1 MMRGLRRARGGLKA
15 NDWVLNISTLLYVF
29 SLLGVVPYL
38 SRYAVSLGAG
48 SFEVSLIGPS
58 YAVTAIGLRL
68 LVGRLIDMG
77 YASTLMFLGGVLNAL
92 ALTVLAVTSSVPMIL
107 ASRLIQGVSVAL
119 FIPASLYSASVGEPS
134 EAQKRI
140 LWRSTMWGLGSA
152 VGPAV
157 AGFILSIYSWAL
169 MFTVAAVIAL
179 ASGFMGFSFKSPRFE
194 GGGDRGG
201 VATLPFTLAS
211 LTLFM
216 YVVGYQSLNIF
227 LPSLHEVESLPKYY
241 TAYFFTSL
249 ALFNLGS
256 RLALSLTGSFNPS
269 KMALAGLTLS
279 LAGFTTTALDP
290 LSSKSIAYAALV
302 GAGLGLLFPSLQVI
316 SLLGVPE
323 RRRGSASS
331 IYTVMFDVGSLIGPP
346 LIITI
351 SGDYKGALAASTAFI
366 ALAFIP
372 LTAIELHRKHK
383 T

>member
-1 MMRGLRRARGGLKA
+1 MRGAHGGLKA

-48 SFEVSLIGPS
+48 GFEVSLLGPS

-92 ALTVLAVTSSVPMIL
+92 ALAVLAVTSSVPMIL
-107 ASRLIQGVSVAL
+107 ASRLIQGVSVAM
-119 FIPASLYSASVGEPS
+119 FIPASLYSASVGDPQG
-134 EAQKRI
+134 AQKRI
-140 LWRSTMWGLGSA
+140 LWRSTMWGLGAA

-157 AGFILSIYSWAL
+157 AGFILSVHSWAL
-169 MFTVAAVIAL
+169 MFAVAALIAL
-179 ASGFMGFSFKSPRFE
+179 ASGFLGLSFRSPRFE
-194 GGGDRGG
+194 GGGGG
-201 VATLPFTLAS
+201 GGIATLPFALAS

-227 LPSLHEVESLPKYY
+227 LPSLHEVEGLPKYY

-256 RLALSLTGSFNPS
+256 RLALSLTGGFSPGR
-269 KMALAGLTLS
+269 MALTGLALS
-279 LAGFTTTALDP
+279 LAGFAATALDP
-290 LSSKSIAYAALV
+290 LSLRSLAYAALV

-323 RRRGSASS
+323 GRRGSASS
-331 IYTVMFDVGSLIGPP
+331 IYTAMFDFGSLIGPP
-346 LIITI
+346 LVITL
-351 SGDYKGALAASTAFI
+351 SGEYKSALVTSTLFV
-366 ALAFIP
+366 ALAFTPIT
-372 LTAIELHRKHK
+372 LTISRKHLNPK